1 MSGMA
6 VSKLV
11 GTDLTAVLPTTEMG
25 LMGPEGAVNVLFKEE
40 IEKAENPEAMRE
52 EKIRLYRE
60 QFANPYRAAE
70 KGWVDVIIE
79 PKEIRPFLIT
89 SLERL
94 KGKEE
99 IRPKRRHGTIPL

>member
-25 LMGPEGAVNVLFKEE
+25 LMGPDGAVNILFKEE
-40 IEKAENPEAMRE
+40 IEKAENPKAMRE
-52 EKIRLYRE
+52 EKIRLYRD

-70 KGWVDVIIE
+70 KGWVDAIIE
-79 PKEIRPFLIT
+79 AKEIRPFLIT
-89 SLERL
+89 CFERIR
-94 KGKEE
+94 GKEE
-99 IRPKRRHGTIPL
+99 IRPKRKHGTIPL